1 MRPRLVLE
9 GTRTRVPAGQP
20 EGSQE
25 ATRRL
30 KGLSALEKQAKFLL
44 GNLVE
49 SNHDLEARHLTTYV
63 SFWHVPFLAER

>member
-9 GTRTRVPAGQP
+9 GKGTRVPAGQP

-30 KGLSALEKQAKFLL
+30 EKQAKFLPR
-44 GNLVE
+44 NLVE
-49 SNHDLEARHLTTYV
+49 SNRDLEASHLTTCV
-63 SFWHVPFLAER
+63 SFWLAPSLAER